1 MLAPQKVTTTNA
13 VLRRRLTFR
22 LSHEMAVVAKEE
34 GTHHHGLRLPS
45 VAQQSKRSRNSTWW
59 PAHTAAHCGI
69 RTVAPS
75 SLTLFPLLSV
85 MGWDLSHQT
94 HGVEVRTVS
103 TSKPDWINQKLWH
116 SLGLWG
122 PHLPRRV
129 AQPKQD
135 EGSVCPSPAAAHDL
149 CELPGRVSRPL
160 VLASNAG
167 NKRKLGCT
175 FFW

>member
-1 MLAPQKVTTTNA
+1 MRFWRCGIWQLQAEAIFGHKHLNVSFVTDQRNSSFR
-13 VLRRRLTFR
+13 LQRLIRLTNIPFR
-22 LSHEMAVVAKEE
+22 LSASYFPGFVSPNSQRSNFQSFNFNSCYLHSDNDCA
-34 GTHHHGLRLPS
+34 HGFR
-45 VAQQSKRSRNSTWW
+45 
-59 PAHTAAHCGI
+59 
-69 RTVAPS
+69 
-75 SLTLFPLLSV
+75 
-85 MGWDLSHQT
+85 
-94 HGVEVRTVS
+94 
-103 TSKPDWINQKLWH
+103 
-116 SLGLWG
+116 G

-160 VLASNAG
+160 VLVSNAG